1 MTVIIINKLKYLKM
15 KKITLILAII
25 FAVNVSAQS
34 PYEKG
39 MTKAFELWGQQ
50 KNTEAI
56 QLFERIASAEKD
68 NWLPPYYAATILII
82 DGFSIKDEAKL
93 KTQLDKAQEL
103 LDDANALSKSNPEII
118 ITQAMLNTVYVAFD
132 GQKYGMT
139 LSGENIQLYAAALK
153 IAPNNPRVV
162 LGKAQWDIG
171 GAAFFG
177 QSTKPFCAEI
187 ERSIELFKKEKPA
200 GKFHPFGGIE
210 RAQEALKQCEK

>member
-1 MTVIIINKLKYLKM
+1 M
-15 KKITLILAII
+15 KKITLVFAFI
-25 FAVNVSAQS
+25 FAVSISAQT

-39 MTKAFELWGQQ
+39 MTKAFALWGQQ
-50 KNTEAI
+50 KNTEAV

-68 NWLPPYYAATILII
+68 NWLPPYYAATVLII
-82 DGFSIKDEAKL
+82 DGFSIKDETKL
-93 KTQLDKAQEL
+93 TTQLNKAQEL
-103 LDDANALSKSNPEII
+103 LDDASAISKNNPEII

-171 GAAFFG
+171 GATFFG
-177 QSTKPFCAEI
+177 QSTKPFCKEI

>member
-1 MTVIIINKLKYLKM
+1 M
-15 KKITLILAII
+15 KKITLLLALI
-25 FAVNVSAQS
+25 FAANGTAQT

-39 MTKAFELWGQQ
+39 MAKALGLWGQQ
-50 KNTEAI
+50 KNTEAVQI
-56 QLFERIASAEKD
+56 FERIASAEKD
-68 NWLPPYYAATILII
+68 NWLPKYYAATVLII
-82 DGFSIKDEAKL
+82 DGFSIKDETKL
-93 KTQLDKAQEL
+93 TTQLNKAQQL
-103 LDDANALSKSNPEII
+103 LDEATAISKSNPEII

-139 LSGENIQLYAAALK
+139 LSGENAQLYAAALK

-177 QSTKPFCAEI
+177 QSTKPFCKEI
-187 ERSIELFKKEKPA
+187 ERSIELFKNEKPK

-210 RAQEALKQCEK
+210 RAEEALKQCGK

>member
-1 MTVIIINKLKYLKM
+1 M
-15 KKITLILAII
+15 KKITLLLALI
-25 FAVNVSAQS
+25 FAANVTAQT

-39 MTKAFELWGQQ
+39 MAEALGLWGQQ
-50 KNTEAI
+50 KNTEAV
-56 QLFERIASAEKD
+56 QLFERIASAEID
-68 NWLPPYYAATILII
+68 NWLPKYYAATVLIV
-82 DGFSIKDEAKL
+82 DGFSIKDETKL
-93 KTQLDKAQEL
+93 TMQLNKAQQL
-103 LDDANALSKSNPEII
+103 LDEATAISKSNPEII

-177 QSTKPFCAEI
+177 QSTKPFCKEI
-187 ERSIELFKKEKPA
+187 ERSIELFKNEKPK

-210 RAQEALKQCEK
+210 RAEEALKQCGK

>member
-1 MTVIIINKLKYLKM
+1 M
-15 KKITLILAII
+15 KKITLILTLI
-25 FAVNVSAQS
+25 FTVNVIAQT

-39 MTKAFELWGQQ
+39 MAKALGLWGQQ
-50 KNTEAI
+50 KNTEAV

-68 NWLPPYYAATILII
+68 NWLPKYYAATILII
-82 DGFSIKDEAKL
+82 EGFSIKDEAKL
-93 KTQLDKAQEL
+93 TTHLNKAQQYV
-103 LDDANALSKSNPEII
+103 DDASALSENNPEIM

-139 LSGENIQLYAAALK
+139 LSGENIQLYAKALS
-153 IAPNNPRVV
+153 IEPNNPRVV

-177 QSTKPFCAEI
+177 QSTKPFCKEI
-187 ERSIELFKKEKPA
+187 ERSIELFKKEKSK

-210 RAQEALKQCEK
+210 RAEEALKQCGK